1 MSGDLA
7 ADTTVTADPTIAGRY
22 HVTLSPSW
30 DFVNPSGGVVTTVAL
45 RAAAAWL
52 NEPRMR
58 FVSATTI
65 FCTPLHATR
74 LVADVTELRRGRGA
88 AQLRIALRHLDVAPD
103 PEEEGDNGRGLE
115 VTATFL
121 REARKGPDVRAAVMP
136 VVRSV
141 ADSLSTDDNVPHNPH
156 KRFAFFQQL
165 EARIAD
171 GERFWA
177 EPQLPGPARFARW
190 FRYRTPQRDPE
201 GRFDRFAIPPIIDT
215 MPTALQRAI
224 GDGYRF
230 YAPSL
235 DLTTYVI
242 DDTKSE
248 WLLVASTVRRAREGW
263 AVGDCEVWDEEGRLI
278 ATGSQAMYIQGL
290 HGDPPVVDAS
300 TK

>member
-1 MSGDLA
+1 MSSDLA
-7 ADTTVTADPTIAGRY
+7 ADTTVIADPSIAGRY
-22 HVTLSPSW
+22 HVTLSASW

-45 RAAAAWL
+45 RAAAAHL
-52 NEPRMR
+52 NDPRLR
-58 FVSATTI
+58 FASATAI

-74 LVADVTELRRGRGA
+74 LVADVTELRRGRNT
-88 AQLRIALRHLDVAPD
+88 AQVRISLRHLDVAPD
-103 PEEEGDNGRGLE
+103 PEEDGDNGRGLE
-115 VTATFL
+115 VTATFI
-121 REARKGPDVRAAVMP
+121 REGRKGPDVRGSVMP
-136 VVRSV
+136 TVRSV
-141 ADSLSTDDNVPHNPH
+141 ADSLSTDDTVPHNPH

-177 EPQLPGPARFARW
+177 GPQLPGPSRFARW
-190 FRYRTPQRDPE
+190 FRYRTPQRDAE

-215 MPTALQRAI
+215 MPTALHRAI

-230 YAPSL
+230 YSPSL

-263 AVGDCEVWDEEGRLI
+263 AIGDCEVWDEDGRLI

-290 HGDPPVVDAS
+290 HGEPPTLDAS
-300 TK
+300 RA